1 MAKILVIDDE
11 YSIRETLTMFLNEKG
26 HEISGAAS
34 GQEGIVLFERFNPD
48 VVILDIHLPDQS
60 GLDVLSQVKKRDTMA
75 KIIMI
80 TAFQDMDT
88 TIQAMKRGAYDYIH
102 KPLDADEIEKA
113 VNGAIQIRRLDR
125 EEALAVAGEKTNPP
139 GKEVIVGKSKE
150 MRDIFKMIGLLC
162 QNRATVLIEGE
173 TGTGKELIARTIH
186 QNRECC
192 VGRPFITLDCSSV
205 VETLLES
212 ELFGHE
218 KGAFTGA
225 DHTKKGK
232 IELAA
237 DGTLFLD
244 EIGELPLKL
253 QGKLLGFLQRREY
266 MRVGGQELL
275 QSRCKIIAATNR
287 DLAAF
292 VQQGKFREDLYF
304 RLNVVSIRVPPLRER
319 ISDIPHLARYF
330 LRKINMELGTNV
342 SRLHPGV
349 LKLLCLHPWKG
360 NVRELEN
367 VLVKAVVRA
376 RGQVIPAEEIEEIL
390 MMNQPVAMT
399 GCQDYSLPVAERKQ
413 IEDTLSHAGG
423 NRTRAAKLLGI
434 SLPTLRSKIRK
445 YGIDTQGSSNAGQ
458 TELMKKSFHA

>member
-1 MAKILVIDDE
+1 MAKILVVDDE
-11 YSIRETLTMFLNEKG
+11 YSIRETLAMFLTEKG
-26 HEISGAAS
+26 HEVYGAAS
-34 GQEGIVLFERFNPD
+34 GREGIALFENLNPD
-48 VVILDIHLPDQS
+48 VVILDIRLPDEN
-60 GLDVLSQVKKRDTMA
+60 GLDVLVKMKSSDSLA
-75 KIIMI
+75 KVIMI

-113 VNGAIQIRRLDR
+113 VNGALHIRELDR
-125 EEALAVAGEKTNPP
+125 ETSVTGEKLKPFSR
-139 GKEVIVGKSKE
+139 EVIIGKSKE

-186 QNRECC
+186 RNRECAPD
-192 VGRPFITLDCSSV
+192 PFITLDCSAV

-225 DHTKKGK
+225 DHLKRGK
-232 IELAA
+232 IELAGC
-237 DGTLFLD
+237 GTLFLD

-253 QGKLLGFLQRREY
+253 QGKLLGFLQRHEY

-275 QSRCKIIAATNR
+275 QSRCNIIAATNR

-304 RLNVVSIRVPPLRER
+304 RLKVVSIRVPPLRER

-330 LRKINMELGTNV
+330 LRKINTELGANV
-342 SRLHPGV
+342 SRLHPEV
-349 LKLLCLHPWKG
+349 LKCLSRHPWKG

-367 VLVKAVVRA
+367 ALVEAVVRA
-376 RGQVIPAEEIEEIL
+376 RGQVILPEEIAEIL
-390 MMNQPVAMT
+390 KKNLLFSMASSPN
-399 GCQDYSLPVAERKQ
+399 SLPLLEQRQ
-413 IEDTLSHAGG
+413 IQDTLSQVGW
-423 NRTRAAKLLGI
+423 NRTRAAQLLGI

-445 YGIDTQGSSNAGQ
+445 YTIDPPGRKNS
-458 TELMKKSFHA
+458 